1 MADTIILINT
11 DLDVISKQ
19 RELVTEAL
27 GPDGVYIRMKETL
40 QELLSDGEIKGVE
53 RAQVVSQTIAQMA
66 NSITSSSMS
75 TALQWAAQEKDLYL
89 KKEELEYKIDLMKL
103 EAEKAEQDAASAEA
117 NKHLLQAKLLREYGV
132 KTVDGNGDLIGL
144 DDSGL
149 VYEQIRGMVQDTAN
163 KALLPEQI
171 AAQTDEVQA
180 RTHKLVADTYV
191 NHGLFTGYTINGNGI
206 ASATKV
212 NTGYVTLSDMNK
224 QVAKEQAKGYAWNAW
239 SSSASSSAGM
249 IGTLVASEVAELVDD
264 AQAALTNWTHAVT
277 KLNGVQ
283 EPTISI

>member
-1 MADTIILINT
+1 MAETVILIDT
-11 DLDVISKQ
+11 DIDVISKQ

-75 TALQWAAQEKDLYL
+75 TALQWAAQEKELYL

-144 DDSGL
+144 DSSGL

-163 KALLPEQI
+163 KALMPEQI
-171 AAQTDEVQA
+171 QAQTDEVQA

-264 AQAALTNWTHAVT
+264 AQAALTNWTNAVT
-277 KLNGVQ
+277 KLNAVQ
-283 EPTISI
+283 EPSISI

>member
-1 MADTIILINT
+1 MAETVILIDT
-11 DLDVISKQ
+11 DIDVISKQ

-144 DDSGL
+144 DSSGL

-163 KALLPEQI
+163 KALMPEQI
-171 AAQTDEVQA
+171 QAQTDEVQA

-264 AQAALTNWTHAVT
+264 AQAALTNWTNAVT